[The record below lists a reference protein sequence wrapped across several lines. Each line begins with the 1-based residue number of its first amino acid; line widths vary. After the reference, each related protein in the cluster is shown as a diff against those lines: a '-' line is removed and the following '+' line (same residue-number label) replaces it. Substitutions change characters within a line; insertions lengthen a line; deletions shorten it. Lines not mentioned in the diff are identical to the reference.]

1 MRCKGLLG
9 ALRASLT
16 RVGGPLVLLEISSA
30 CTPLEPPTDFFGADA
45 GATRALSELN
55 RGAGADSGL
64 TRPSPIAGC
73 LPVAER
79 PPFVVGEP
87 DQPFELSEDADW
99 SCRANY
105 VLATPLVVRPGVTLS
120 VGPDTRVSSARGA
133 FVLIA
138 RGARLVAEGS
148 REAPI
153 IFTSARPPG
162 RRAPADWRGLL
173 MAGNAR
179 SHLTNATLPHTLSA
193 PHAAYGGGPNG
204 ALEHDCGSLRYVRIE
219 FAGGNTDE
227 EALPVAALSL
237 AGCGSATQV
246 DYVQVHRA
254 TDGIGLFGGTARL
267 KHVVVSNNGLGDAIE
282 WTGGYT
288 GEMQYVVAQS
298 AGAAAAFKGSNSDTD
313 PSLVPV
319 SHPVIFN
326 ATAVGVRPTLPSG
339 SHLGLLLQLG
349 SAATLKNS
357 IVTNFEDG
365 GVELRSAQT
374 IGAVSTND
382 ISHVQFH
389 DNGADGTTHLTAAA
403 AGLDSDSLRER
414 DPGLTGAKRRERP
427 DFRPSDDSVRA
438 DISVTPAGFDPAA
451 TFRGALPFQGD
462 DWTLDWTDYPVD

>member
-1 MRCKGLLG
+1 M
-9 ALRASLT
+9 LRASPT
-16 RVGGPLVLLEISSA
+16 RVAGPIVLLELSIA
-30 CTPLEPPTDFFGADA
+30 CTPLESPADFFGDDA
-45 GATRALSELN
+45 GTTRTLSELN

-64 TRPSPIAGC
+64 TRPSPVAGC
-73 LPVAER
+73 LPVADR
-79 PPFVVGEP
+79 PALVVGQP
-87 DQPFELSEDADW
+87 DQPLELSEDAEW

-120 VGPDTRVSSARGA
+120 VGPDTRIASARGV
-133 FVLIA
+133 FVLIQ
-138 RGARLVAEGS
+138 RGARIVAEGS

-153 IFTSARPPG
+153 IFTSAQPIG

-179 SHLTNATLPHTLSA
+179 SHLTNATLPHTLSDPRA
-193 PHAAYGGGPNG
+193 SHGGGPNG
-204 ALEHDCGSLRYVRIE
+204 DLEHDCGSLRYVRIE
-219 FAGGNTDE
+219 FAGGSTDE

-246 DYVQVHRA
+246 DYIQVHRA
-254 TDGIGLFGGTARL
+254 TDGIGLFGGAARL
-267 KHVVVSNNGLGDAIE
+267 KHVVVSNNALGDAIE

-298 AGAAAAFKGSNSDTD
+298 AGAAAAFKGSNSDSD
-313 PSLVPV
+313 PSLLPV

-339 SHLGLLLQLG
+339 SHLGVLLQLG

-357 IVTNFEDG
+357 IITNFEDG
-365 GVELRSAQT
+365 GIELRSAQT
-374 IGAVSTND
+374 IDAVSAND
-382 ISHVQFH
+382 VSHLQLYE
-389 DNGADGTTHLTAAA
+389 NGVDGATHLTAAA
-403 AGLDSDSLRER
+403 AGLQSDSLRAR
-414 DPGLTGAKRRERP
+414 DPGLTGATRREQP
-427 DFRPSDDSVRA
+427 DFQPSNDSVRA
-438 DISVTPAGFDPAA
+438 DITVTPSGFDPAA